1 VRGGGDALSIRNFDA
16 LFAPKA
22 IALIGAGNE
31 PRTAGRVLADNL
43 YAGGFAGPILTVSGA
58 GGAIRSTLSYK
69 SVAELPVTP
78 DLAVIAMPAAAVPAL
93 VAELGAR
100 GCRAAIIVGDGL
112 GHGAGGDEQ
121 DAMLAAARPHLLRL
135 VGPNSLGLL
144 SPATGLNASLAPA
157 TPATGDI
164 AFLTQSGAVMTSV
177 LDRAAAH
184 AIGFSHVVSLGGM
197 ADVDV
202 GDMLDFLAG
211 DRRTRAVLMYVDSIT
226 DARKFMSAARAA
238 GRLKPVVVVKAGR
251 SAGGARA
258 ARSHTGTLTGTDA
271 VYEAAFR
278 RAGLLRVGDLRE
290 LFEAAATLAG
300 GLAVEG
306 DRLLIVTNGGGVGV
320 LATDA
325 LEAQGGRLAEL
336 SAEAAAAFAAA
347 VPGAAGN
354 PVSLGAHSGAA
365 RYEAAVAAALAAPG
379 ADAVLVL
386 NAPTAL
392 ADRAEA
398 ADGVVAA
405 RARGPRRPL
414 LACWLGE
421 ATARAGRSRLEAARV
436 PTYATPDAA
445 VRAFLHLVAH
455 RRNRALLMQVP
466 EAAARASAAAIEAA
480 RATIEAAV
488 AAGRSVLTDAEAMGV
503 LAGFD
508 IPTVATRIVPP
519 DPAAAAAEAARIGFP
534 AVLKILSPDIAH
546 KSEVGGV
553 RLALVDAAAVE
564 AAART
569 MLATV
574 AARAPGARVDGF
586 VVQAMAD
593 RPRAHELVCGLT
605 EDATFGPVVLVGA
618 GGTAVEVL
626 DDHSIGLPPL
636 DPTLARDMIAR
647 TRVARLLA
655 GYGDRPPADVE
666 AVAAVLVAL
675 SEIAVALP
683 NVVELDI
690 NPLVADADG
699 VLALD
704 ARIVIAPVSPG
715 RRLAIRPY
723 PRSLERRVDIPGG
736 ERFEVRPIRPE
747 DAPALAE
754 MVRLSTSEDLRL
766 RFFAPV
772 IELSAERTAR
782 LTQIDYDREMAL
794 VAVAADAAIV
804 GVVRLIADPEN
815 DTAEYAV
822 MVRSDMKG
830 RGLGSALMQAILD
843 YARARGTARVVGTV
857 LRENTSML
865 RLCADLGFTVRPDPD
880 DPGIVIVEHSL
891 HRGA

>member
-1 VRGGGDALSIRNFDA
+1 M
-16 LFAPKA
+16 
-22 IALIGAGNE
+22 
-31 PRTAGRVLADNL
+31 LADNL

-58 GGAIRSTLSYK
+58 GRAIRSTLSYR

-78 DLAVIAMPAAAVPAL
+78 DLAVIAMPPAAVPGL

-100 GCRAAIIVGDGL
+100 GCRAAIIVGDGPSS
-112 GHGAGGDEQ
+112 GAEAAALQ
-121 DAMLAAARPHLLRL
+121 AAMLTAARPHLMRL
-135 VGPNSLGLL
+135 VGPNSLGVV
-144 SPATGLNASLAPA
+144 SPAAGLNASLAPA
-157 TPATGDI
+157 APAAGDI
-164 AFLTQSGAVMTSV
+164 AFLTQSGTVMTSV

-197 ADVDV
+197 ADVDF

-211 DRRTRAVLMYVDSIT
+211 DRRTRAVLMYVEAIT
-226 DARKFMSAARAA
+226 DARKFMSAARAT

-251 SAGGARA
+251 SSGGARA
-258 ARSHTGTLTGTDA
+258 ARSHTGTLAGTDA

-300 GLAVEG
+300 GRAVAG
-306 DRLLIVTNGGGVGV
+306 DRLVVVTNGGGVGV

-336 SAEAAAAFAAA
+336 TPETLARFAAGE
-347 VPGAAGN
+347 PSGGGN
-354 PVSLGAHSGAA
+354 PVDLGARADRA
-365 RYEAAVAAALAAPG
+365 RYEAAVAAALSTPE

-392 ADRAEA
+392 ADGTEA

-405 RARGPRRPL
+405 LAAGPPRPT

-421 ATARAGRSRLEAARV
+421 ATARAGRARLEAARV
-436 PTYATPDAA
+436 PTYSTPDAA
-445 VRAFLHLVAH
+445 VRAFMHLVAH

-466 EAAARASAAAIEAA
+466 EAAARATAAAIEAA
-480 RATIEAAV
+480 RTTVEAAI
-488 AAGRSVLTDAEAMGV
+488 AAGRSVLTDAEAMAV
-503 LAGFD
+503 LAGFG
-508 IPTVATRIVPP
+508 IPTVATRI
-519 DPAAAAAEAARIGFP
+519 AAADPLAAAEEAARIGFP

-553 RLALVDAAAVE
+553 RLALGDAAAVE
-564 AAART
+564 AAARE

-586 VVQAMAD
+586 VVQAMAH
-593 RPRAHELVCGLT
+593 RPRAHELVCGLS
-605 EDATFGPVVLVGA
+605 EDATFGPVVLFGA

-626 DDHSIGLPPL
+626 DDHAIGLPPL
-636 DPTLARDMIAR
+636 DLMLAREMIGR

-655 GYGDRPPADVE
+655 GYGDRPPADLE

-675 SEIAVALP
+675 SELAVALP

-704 ARIVIAPVSPG
+704 ARIVVAPVAAG

-723 PRSLERRVDIPGG
+723 PRSLERRVGIDGN
-736 ERFEVRPIRPE
+736 ESFEVRPIRPE

-754 MVRLSTSEDLRL
+754 MVRLSTPEDLRL

-772 IELSAERTAR
+772 MELSAERAAR

-830 RGLGSALMQAILD
+830 RGLGSALMEAILD
-843 YARARGTARVVGTV
+843 YARARGTARVVGSV

-865 RLCADLGFTVRPDPD
+865 RLCTDLGFTMRPDPD
-880 DPGIVIVEHSL
+880 DPGVVAVEHTL
-891 HRGA
+891 QRGA

>member
-1 VRGGGDALSIRNFDA
+1 M
-16 LFAPKA
+16 
-22 IALIGAGNE
+22 
-31 PRTAGRVLADNL
+31 LADNL
-43 YAGGFAGPILTVSGA
+43 YGGGFAGPILTVSGA

-78 DLAVIAMPAAAVPAL
+78 DLAVIATPPATVPAL

-100 GCRAAIIVGDGL
+100 GCRAAIIVSDGF
-112 GHGAGGDEQ
+112 GQSGSHFGGPEGEALQ
-121 DAMLAAARPHLLRL
+121 AAMLAAARPHLLRL
-135 VGPNSLGLL
+135 IGPNSLGLL
-144 SPATGLNASLAPA
+144 SPGIGLNASLAPA
-157 TPATGDI
+157 TPAAGDI

-197 ADVDV
+197 ADVDF
-202 GDMLDFLAG
+202 GDMLDFLAT
-211 DRRTRAVLMYVDSIT
+211 DRRTRAVLMYVESIP
-226 DARKFMSAARAA
+226 DARKFMSAARTA

-258 ARSHTGTLTGTDA
+258 ARSHTGTLAGTDA

-306 DRLLIVTNGGGVGV
+306 DRLIVVTNGGGVGV

-325 LEAQGGRLAEL
+325 LEAEGGRLAEL
-336 SAEAAAAFAAA
+336 SAATAEAFAVA

-354 PVSLGAHSGAA
+354 PVSLGAQADGA
-365 RYEAAVAAALAAPG
+365 RYEAAVAAALASPD

-392 ADRAEA
+392 ADGVAA

-405 RARGPRRPL
+405 RDRGLRRPV

-466 EAAARASAAAIEAA
+466 EAATRVSAAAIDAA
-480 RATIEAAV
+480 RATVEAAV

-503 LAGFD
+503 LAGFG
-508 IPTVATRIVPP
+508 IPTVATRLVPP

-553 RLALVDAAAVE
+553 RLALMDEAAIAAA
-564 AAART
+564 AIT

-574 AARAPGARVDGF
+574 AARAPGARIDGF
-586 VVQAMAD
+586 VVQAMAN

-605 EDATFGPVVLVGA
+605 EDATFGPVIVFGA

-626 DDHSIGLPPL
+626 DDHTIGLPPL

-647 TRVARLLA
+647 TRIARLLA
-655 GYGDRPPADVE
+655 GYRDRPPADVE

-690 NPLVADADG
+690 NPLIADADG
-699 VLALD
+699 VLVLD
-704 ARIVIAPVSPG
+704 ARIVVAPVAPG

-723 PRSLERRVDIPGG
+723 PRSLERQVGIDGG

-754 MVRLSTSEDLRL
+754 MVRLSTPEDLRL

-772 IELSAERTAR
+772 LELSAERTAR

-794 VAVAADAAIV
+794 VAVDVNAAIV

-815 DTAEYAV
+815 DTAEFAV

-830 RGLGSALMQAILD
+830 RGLGSLLMEGILD

-865 RLCADLGFTVRPDPD
+865 RLCTELGFTMRTDPD
-880 DPGIVIVEHSL
+880 DPGVVIVEHAL
-891 HRGA
+891 QRKA

>member
-1 VRGGGDALSIRNFDA
+1 MSPG
-16 LFAPKA
+16 
-22 IALIGAGNE
+22 
-31 PRTAGRVLADNL
+31 
-43 YAGGFAGPILTVSGA
+43 

-78 DLAVIAMPAAAVPAL
+78 DLAVIATPPATAPAL

-100 GCRAAIIVGDGL
+100 GCRAAIIVSDGF
-112 GHGAGGDEQ
+112 GHGGGPEGAALQ
-121 DAMLAAARPHLLRL
+121 AAMLAAARPHLLRL

-144 SPATGLNASLAPA
+144 SPAIGLNASLAPA
-157 TPATGDI
+157 TPAAGDI

-177 LDRAAAH
+177 LDQAAAH

-197 ADVDV
+197 ADVDF
-202 GDMLDFLAG
+202 GDMLDFLAT
-211 DRRTRAVLMYVDSIT
+211 DRRTRAVLMYVESIT
-226 DARKFMSAARAA
+226 DARKFMSAARTAA
-238 GRLKPVVVVKAGR
+238 RLKPVVVVKAGR

-258 ARSHTGTLTGTDA
+258 ARSHTGTLAGTDA

-306 DRLLIVTNGGGVGV
+306 DRLIVVTNGGGVGV

-336 SAEAAAAFAAA
+336 SAATAEAFAAA
-347 VPGAAGN
+347 VPGATGN
-354 PVSLGAHSGAA
+354 PVSLGALADGE
-365 RYEAAVAAALAAPG
+365 RYEAAVAAALASPD
-379 ADAVLVL
+379 ADAVMVL

-392 ADRAEA
+392 ADGVAA

-405 RARGPRRPL
+405 RDRGPRRPV

-436 PTYATPDAA
+436 PTYPTPDAA

-466 EAAARASAAAIEAA
+466 EAATRASAAAIDAA
-480 RATIEAAV
+480 RATVEAAV
-488 AAGRSVLTDAEAMGV
+488 VAGRSVLTDAEAMGV
-503 LAGFD
+503 LAGFG
-508 IPTVATRIVPP
+508 IPTVATRLVPA

-553 RLALVDAAAVE
+553 RLALVDEAAVA

-605 EDATFGPVVLVGA
+605 EDATFGPVIVFGA

-626 DDHSIGLPPL
+626 DDHTIGLPPL

-647 TRVARLLA
+647 TRIARLLA
-655 GYGDRPPADVE
+655 GYRERPPADLE

-675 SEIAVALP
+675 SELAVALP
-683 NVVELDI
+683 NIVELDI
-690 NPLVADADG
+690 NPLIADTDG

-704 ARIVIAPVSPG
+704 ARIVVAPVVAPG

-723 PRSLERRVDIPGG
+723 PRSLERQVRIDGG

-754 MVRLSTSEDLRL
+754 MVRLSTPEDLRL

-772 IELSAERTAR
+772 LELSAERTAR

-794 VAVAADAAIV
+794 VAVDVTAAIV

-815 DTAEYAV
+815 DTAEFAV

-830 RGLGSALMQAILD
+830 RGLGSLLMEGILD

-865 RLCADLGFTVRPDPD
+865 RLCTELGFTMRTDPD
-880 DPGIVIVEHSL
+880 DPGVVIVEHAL
-891 HRGA
+891 QRKA

>member
-1 VRGGGDALSIRNFDA
+1 
-16 LFAPKA
+16 
-22 IALIGAGNE
+22 
-31 PRTAGRVLADNL
+31 VLADNL

-58 GGAIRSTLSYK
+58 GGAIRSTLSYR

-78 DLAVIAMPAAAVPAL
+78 DLGVIAGPPDGVPAL

-100 GCRAAIIVGDGL
+100 GCRAAIIVGDGSR
-112 GHGAGGDEQ
+112 HGAD
-121 DAMLAAARPHLLRL
+121 DAASRAAMLAAARPHLMRL
-135 VGPNSLGLL
+135 VGPDSLGIL
-144 SPATGLNASLAPA
+144 SPATGVNASLAPA
-157 TPATGDI
+157 TPAAGDI

-197 ADVDV
+197 ADVDF

-211 DRRTRAVLMYVDSIT
+211 DRRTRAVLMYVESVT
-226 DARKFMSAARAA
+226 DARKFMSAARAC

-258 ARSHTGTLTGTDA
+258 ARSHTGTLAGSDA

-320 LATDA
+320 LASDA

-336 SAEAAAAFAAA
+336 SEDAAAAVAAA

-354 PVSLGAHSGAA
+354 PLSLGVKAGAA
-365 RYEAAVAAALAAPG
+365 RYEAAVAAALSAPDT
-379 ADAVLVL
+379 DAVLVL

-392 ADRAEA
+392 ADGAEA

-405 RARGPRRPL
+405 RALGPRRPL

-421 ATARAGRSRLEAARV
+421 ATARAGRARLEAARV
-436 PTYATPDAA
+436 PAYETPDAA
-445 VRAFLHLVAH
+445 VRAFMHLVAH

-466 EAAARASAAAIEAA
+466 EAAARAGAAAIDAA
-480 RATIEAAV
+480 RATVEAAL
-488 AAGRSVLTDAEAMGV
+488 AAGRTVLTDAEAMAV
-503 LAGFD
+503 LAHFG
-508 IPTVATRIVPP
+508 IPTVTTRLTPA

-553 RLALVDAAAVE
+553 GLALVDEAAVATAAA
-564 AAART
+564 AI
-569 MLATV
+569 LATV
-574 AARAPGARVDGF
+574 AARAPHARIDGF
-586 VVQAMAD
+586 VVQAMAG
-593 RPRAHELVCGLT
+593 RPRAHELVCGIS

-626 DDHSIGLPPL
+626 DDHAIGLPPL

-675 SEIAVALP
+675 SELAVALP

-704 ARIVIAPVSPG
+704 ARIVVATVTAGG

-723 PRSLERRVDIPGG
+723 PRSLERRVDIDGG

-747 DAPALAE
+747 DAPALAD
-754 MVRLSTSEDLRL
+754 MVRLSTPEDLRL

-772 IELSAERTAR
+772 LELSAERAAR

-794 VAVAADAAIV
+794 VALNEAAAIV

-815 DTAEYAV
+815 DTAEFAV
-822 MVRSDMKG
+822 MVRSDIKG
-830 RGLGSALMQAILD
+830 RGLGSVLMQAILD
-843 YARARGTARVVGTV
+843 YARARGTTRVVGSV

-865 RLCADLGFTVRPDPD
+865 RLCTELGFTIRPDPD
-880 DPGIVIVEHSL
+880 DPGVAAVEHTL
-891 HRGA
+891 QREGQPAGK

>member
-1 VRGGGDALSIRNFDA
+1 M
-16 LFAPKA
+16 
-22 IALIGAGNE
+22 
-31 PRTAGRVLADNL
+31 LADNL
-43 YAGGFAGPILTVSGA
+43 YAGGFAGPILTVSAA
-58 GGAIRSTLSYK
+58 GRAIRSTLSYR

-78 DLAVIAMPAAAVPAL
+78 DLAVIAMPPEAVPGL
-93 VAELGAR
+93 VVELGAR
-100 GCRAAIIVGDGL
+100 GCRAAIIVGDSP
-112 GHGAGGDEQ
+112 GAEAAALQ
-121 DAMLAAARPHLLRL
+121 AAMLSAARPHLLRL
-135 VGPNSLGLL
+135 VGPSSLGIV
-144 SPATGLNASLAPA
+144 SPAIGLNASLAPA
-157 TPATGDI
+157 APAAGDI
-164 AFLTQSGAVMTSV
+164 AFLTQSGTVMTSV

-197 ADVDV
+197 ADVDF
-202 GDMLDFLAG
+202 GDMLDYLAG
-211 DRRTRAVLMYVDSIT
+211 DRRTRAVLMYVEAIT

-238 GRLKPVVVVKAGR
+238 GRLKPVVVIKAGR
-251 SAGGARA
+251 STGGARA
-258 ARSHTGTLTGTDA
+258 ARSHTGALAGIDA

-300 GLAVEG
+300 GRTVAG
-306 DRLLIVTNGGGVGV
+306 DRLIVVTNGGGVGV
-320 LATDA
+320 LASDA

-336 SAEAAAAFAAA
+336 TPETVARFGLAA
-347 VPGAAGN
+347 PGGGN
-354 PVSLGAHSGAA
+354 PVDLGARADRA
-365 RYEAAVAAALAAPG
+365 RYEAAVSAALSTPE

-392 ADRAEA
+392 ADGTEA

-405 RARGPRRPL
+405 LAAGPPRPT

-421 ATARAGRSRLEAARV
+421 ATARAGRARLEAARV

-445 VRAFLHLVAH
+445 VRAFMHLVAH

-466 EAAARASAAAIEAA
+466 EAAPRATAAAIEAA
-480 RATIEAAV
+480 RATVEDAV
-488 AAGRSVLTDAEAMGV
+488 AAGRTVLTDAEAMAI
-503 LAGFD
+503 LAAFG
-508 IPTVATRIVPP
+508 IPTVATRLAPA
-519 DPAAAAAEAARIGFP
+519 DPQAAAGEAARIGFP
-534 AVLKILSPDIAH
+534 AVLKVLSPDIAH

-553 RLALVDAAAVE
+553 RLGLGDAAAVE
-564 AAART
+564 AAARE

-586 VVQAMAD
+586 VVQAMAH
-593 RPRAHELVCGLT
+593 RPRAHELVCGIS
-605 EDATFGPVVLVGA
+605 EDATFGPVILFGA

-626 DDHSIGLPPL
+626 DDHAIGLPPL
-636 DPTLARDMIAR
+636 DLMLARDMIGR

-675 SEIAVALP
+675 SELAVAVP
-683 NVVELDI
+683 NIVELDI

-704 ARIVIAPVSPG
+704 ARIVVGPATAG

-723 PRSLERRVDIPGG
+723 PRSLERRVGIDGG
-736 ERFEVRPIRPE
+736 ESFEVRPIRPE
-747 DAPALAE
+747 DAPALGE
-754 MVRLSTSEDLRL
+754 MVRLSTPEDLRL

-772 IELSAERTAR
+772 LELSAERAAR

-794 VAVAADAAIV
+794 VAVAPGNAIV

-843 YARARGTARVVGTV
+843 YARARGTARVVGSV

-865 RLCADLGFTVRPDPD
+865 RLCTDLGFTIRPDPD
-880 DPGIVIVEHSL
+880 DPGVVAVEHTL
-891 HRGA
+891 QRGA

>member
-1 VRGGGDALSIRNFDA
+1 
-16 LFAPKA
+16 
-22 IALIGAGNE
+22 
-31 PRTAGRVLADNL
+31 VLADNL

-58 GGAIRSTLSYK
+58 GGAIRSTLSYR

-78 DLAVIAMPAAAVPAL
+78 DLAVIAGPPDGVPAL

-100 GCRAAIIVGDGL
+100 GCRAAIIVGDGSR
-112 GHGAGGDEQ
+112 HGADGEASRA
-121 DAMLAAARPHLLRL
+121 AMLAAARPHLMRL
-135 VGPNSLGLL
+135 VGPDSLGVL
-144 SPATGLNASLAPA
+144 SPATGVNASLAPA
-157 TPATGDI
+157 SPAAGDL

-197 ADVDV
+197 ADVDF

-211 DRRTRAVLMYVDSIT
+211 DRRTRAVLMYVESVT
-226 DARKFMSAARAA
+226 DARKFMSAARAC

-258 ARSHTGTLTGTDA
+258 ARSHTGTLAGSDA

-320 LATDA
+320 LASDA

-336 SAEAAAAFAAA
+336 SEDAAAAVAAA

-354 PVSLGAHSGAA
+354 PLSLGVKAGAA
-365 RYEAAVAAALAAPG
+365 RYEAAVAAALSAPDT
-379 ADAVLVL
+379 DAVLVL

-392 ADRAEA
+392 ADGADA

-421 ATARAGRSRLEAARV
+421 ATARAGRARLEAARV
-436 PTYATPDAA
+436 PVYETPDAA
-445 VRAFLHLVAH
+445 VRAFMHLVAH

-466 EAAARASAAAIEAA
+466 EAAARAGAAAIDAA
-480 RATIEAAV
+480 RATVEAAL
-488 AAGRSVLTDAEAMGV
+488 AAGRTVLTDAEAMAV
-503 LAGFD
+503 LAHFG
-508 IPTVATRIVPP
+508 IPTVTTRLTPA
-519 DPAAAAAEAARIGFP
+519 DPAAAARAAARIGFP
-534 AVLKILSPDIAH
+534 TVLKILSPDIAH

-553 RLALVDAAAVE
+553 RLALVDEAAVAAA
-564 AAART
+564 AAA
-569 MLATV
+569 MLAAV
-574 AARAPGARVDGF
+574 AARAPHARIDGF
-586 VVQAMAD
+586 VVQAMAECSG
-593 RPRAHELVCGLT
+593 AHELVCGIS

-626 DDHSIGLPPL
+626 DDHAIGLPPL

-675 SEIAVALP
+675 SELAVALP

-704 ARIVIAPVSPG
+704 ARIVVAPVTAGG

-723 PRSLERRVDIPGG
+723 PRSLERQVDIDGG

-747 DAPALAE
+747 DAPALAD
-754 MVRLSTSEDLRL
+754 MVRLSTPEDLRL

-772 IELSAERTAR
+772 LELSAERAAR

-794 VAVAADAAIV
+794 VALNEAAAIV

-815 DTAEYAV
+815 DTAEFAV
-822 MVRSDMKG
+822 MVRSDIKG
-830 RGLGSALMQAILD
+830 RGLGSLLMQAILD
-843 YARARGTARVVGTV
+843 YARARGTARVVGSV

-865 RLCADLGFTVRPDPD
+865 RLCTELGFTIRPDPD
-880 DPGIVIVEHSL
+880 DPGVAAVEHTL
-891 HRGA
+891 QREG